1 MRLTKFYQLDSR
13 GLDDLGMQNS
23 LAKHV
28 GVRLLVREMFFGKH
42 DTPTLRSE
50 VIVAAQDLT
59 PTSIVSR
66 NI

>member
-1 MRLTKFYQLDSR
+1 MQLTKFYQLDSR

-23 LAKHV
+23 LAKHI
-28 GVRLLVREMFFGKH
+28 GVRLLVRERYFGKH
-42 DTPTLRSE
+42 DTPTLSE
-50 VIVAAQDLT
+50 VIVTAQDLT